1 MGSQIMR
8 GNPDMDRCPKCG
20 TIKIARVDVNDKG
33 IKYTAWFC
41 NQCNKTYGES
51 FSAGKNNHVC
61 S

>member
-1 MGSQIMR
+1 MR

-51 FSAGKNNHVC
+51 FSTGKKNQVC